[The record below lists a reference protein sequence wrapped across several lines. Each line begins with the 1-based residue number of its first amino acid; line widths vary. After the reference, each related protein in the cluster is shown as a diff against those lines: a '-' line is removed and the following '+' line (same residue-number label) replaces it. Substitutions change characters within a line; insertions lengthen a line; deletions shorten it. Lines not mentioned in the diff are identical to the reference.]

1 MGSDKTAD
9 IDSVKGAKRNAEAAA
24 QQPASQTHDHEPHGE
39 HSRTKAGTAALA
51 LGALGVVYGDIG
63 TSPLYS
69 FKESFTEKSH
79 TMTVDTINVYGIC
92 SLAFWALVIIISV
105 KYLLLVMRAD
115 NKGEGGILALTAL
128 VMPKRTKNVTKAGL
142 LVSLGVFG
150 TALLYGDGII
160 TPAIS
165 VLSAVEG
172 LEQVSPSFASWV
184 LPIAVVILLCLFMVQ
199 SRGTGTV
206 GKVFGPI
213 MVVWFT
219 TLALLGL
226 SKIIPE
232 PGIISSVNPI
242 YAVRYFT
249 HESGKAFLSLG
260 SIFLVV
266 TGGEALYADMGH
278 FGRRPITIGWYAMVL
293 PALLLNYWGQGAFL
307 LSTPEALKDEVIE
320 SVFFRMAPEQLLIP
334 LVVLATCATVI
345 ASQALISGVFSLTAQ
360 AVQLDYLPRIQ
371 IRHTSHSHS
380 GQIYVPLVNWGLMIA
395 CIGLVLGFRTSS
407 NLAAAYGIAVTMT
420 MAITTLIFFR
430 VLTDRWNW
438 SRLRAFAICIPLL
451 VIELGFLGANV
462 VKIPHGG
469 WFALAVGIILMVQM
483 QTWRRGRMLVADR
496 IHRGERPIEEVLDE
510 AEDVKRV
517 SGTAVFLFK
526 DLGKAP
532 PALVNNLKHN
542 KVLHKCT
549 LIVAIETAE
558 QPRVA
563 PEDRAS
569 ITKVAPGVFQV
580 QITFGFMDEP
590 DVPAVLSTLSHFGLE
605 YDADD
610 VTYFLG
616 HESIIAGKAPG
627 MNPLQEHLFVWLNRG
642 ADSASRFFNLPIDRV
657 FEVGSRVEI

>member
-1 MGSDKTAD
+1 
-9 IDSVKGAKRNAEAAA
+9 
-24 QQPASQTHDHEPHGE
+24 
-39 HSRTKAGTAALA
+39 
-51 LGALGVVYGDIG
+51 
-63 TSPLYS
+63 
-69 FKESFTEKSH
+69 
-79 TMTVDTINVYGIC
+79 MTVDSINVYGIC

-128 VMPKRTKNVTKAGL
+128 VMPKRGSNATKAGL

-172 LEQVSPSFASWV
+172 LEEVSPAFASWV
-184 LPIAVVILLCLFMVQ
+184 LPIAVAILMCLFMVQ
-199 SRGTGTV
+199 SRGTGAV

-213 MVVWFT
+213 MMVWFA
-219 TLALLGL
+219 TLAILGL

-232 PGIISSVNPI
+232 PGIISSVNPM
-242 YAVRYFT
+242 YAIRYFT

-278 FGRRPITIGWYAMVL
+278 FGRRPITLGWYGMVL
-293 PALLLNYWGQGAFL
+293 PSLVLNYWGQGAFL
-307 LSTPEALKDEVIE
+307 LANPEAVE
-320 SVFFRMAPEQLLIP
+320 SVFFRMAPEPLLIP
-334 LVVLATCATVI
+334 IVLLATCATVI

-360 AVQLDYLPRIQ
+360 AVKLDYLPRIQ
-371 IRHTSHSHS
+371 IRHTSQSHS

-420 MAITTLIFFR
+420 MVITTLIFFK

-438 SRLRAFAICIPLL
+438 SRFRAFAICIPLL
-451 VIELGFLGANV
+451 IIELGFLGANII
-462 VKIPHGG
+462 KIPHGG

-483 QTWRRGRMLVADR
+483 QTWRRGRILVADR

-510 AEDVKRV
+510 TEDVKRV

-558 QPRVA
+558 EPRVA
-563 PEDRAS
+563 PENRAH

-590 DVPAVLSTLSHFGLE
+590 DVPVVLSTLSHFGLE
-605 YDADD
+605 YDAED

-616 HESIIAGKAPG
+616 HESIVAGKAPG

-642 ADSASRFFNLPIDRV
+642 ADSAGRFFNLPTDRV

>member
-1 MGSDKTAD
+1 VGSDKTAGV
-9 IDSVKGAKRNAEAAA
+9 DSVKRARRNAEAAS
-24 QQPASQTHDHEPHGE
+24 QQPPKPSAGHEPHGE
-39 HSRTKAGTAALA
+39 HSHTKAGTAALA
-51 LGALGVVYGDIG
+51 LGALGIVYGDIG
-63 TSPLYS
+63 TSPLYA
-69 FKESFTEKSH
+69 FKEAFTEKSH
-79 TMTVDTINVYGIC
+79 EMTVDTINVYGIC
-92 SLAFWALVIIISV
+92 SLAFWALVIIISI

-128 VMPKRTKNVTKAGL
+128 VMPKRGSTATKAGL

-172 LEQVSPSFASWV
+172 LEEVSPAFASWV
-184 LPIAVVILLCLFMVQ
+184 LPIAVAILMCLFMVQ
-199 SRGTGTV
+199 SRGTGAV

-213 MVVWFT
+213 MLVWFT

-232 PGIISSVNPI
+232 PGIINSVNPMHAI
-242 YAVRYFT
+242 RYFT

-278 FGRRPITIGWYAMVL
+278 FGRRPITLGWYSIVL

-307 LSTPEALKDEVIE
+307 LANPEAVE
-320 SVFFRMAPEQLLIP
+320 SVFFRMAPEPLLIP
-334 LVVLATCATVI
+334 IVLLATCATVI

-360 AVQLDYLPRIQ
+360 AVKLDYLPRIQ
-371 IRHTSHSHS
+371 IRHTSQSHS

-395 CIGLVLGFRTSS
+395 CIGLVLGFRSSS

-420 MAITTLIFFR
+420 MVITTLIFFK
-430 VLTDRWNW
+430 VLTDKWNW
-438 SRLRAFAICIPLL
+438 SQFRAFAVCIPLL
-451 VIELGFLGANV
+451 IIEMGFLGANLI
-462 VKIPHGG
+462 KIPHGG
-469 WFALAVGIILMVQM
+469 WFALAVGVILMVQM
-483 QTWRRGRMLVADR
+483 QTWRRGRILVADR

-510 AEDVKRV
+510 TEDVKRV

-558 QPRVA
+558 EPRVA
-563 PEDRAS
+563 PEDRAH

-580 QITFGFMDEP
+580 QITFGFMDAP

-605 YDADD
+605 YDAED

-616 HESIIAGKAPG
+616 HESIVAGKAPG

-642 ADSASRFFNLPIDRV
+642 ADSAGRFFNLPTDRV

>member
-1 MGSDKTAD
+1 VGSDKTAGV
-9 IDSVKGAKRNAEAAA
+9 DSVKRARRNAEAAL
-24 QQPASQTHDHEPHGE
+24 QQPTKPSAGHEPHGE
-39 HSRTKAGTAALA
+39 HSHTKAGTAALA
-51 LGALGVVYGDIG
+51 LGALGIVYGDIG
-63 TSPLYS
+63 TSPLYA
-69 FKESFTEKSH
+69 FKEAFTEKSH
-79 TMTVDTINVYGIC
+79 EMTVDTINVYGIC

-128 VMPKRTKNVTKAGL
+128 VMPKRGSTATKAGL

-172 LEQVSPSFASWV
+172 LEEVSPAFASWV
-184 LPIAVVILLCLFMVQ
+184 LPIAVAILMCLFMVQ
-199 SRGTGTV
+199 SRGTGAV

-213 MVVWFT
+213 MLVWFT

-232 PGIISSVNPI
+232 PGIINSVNPMHAI
-242 YAVRYFT
+242 RYFT

-278 FGRRPITIGWYAMVL
+278 FGRRPITLGWYSIVL

-307 LSTPEALKDEVIE
+307 LANPEAVE
-320 SVFFRMAPEQLLIP
+320 SVFFRMAPEPLLIP
-334 LVVLATCATVI
+334 IVLLATCATVI

-360 AVQLDYLPRIQ
+360 AVKLDYLPRIQ
-371 IRHTSHSHS
+371 IRHTSQSHS

-395 CIGLVLGFRTSS
+395 CIGLVLGFRSSS

-420 MAITTLIFFR
+420 MVITTLIFFK
-430 VLTDRWNW
+430 VLTDKWNW
-438 SRLRAFAICIPLL
+438 SQFRAFAVCIPLL
-451 VIELGFLGANV
+451 IIEIGFLGANLI
-462 VKIPHGG
+462 KIPHGG
-469 WFALAVGIILMVQM
+469 WFALAVGVILMVQM
-483 QTWRRGRMLVADR
+483 QTWRRGRILVADR

-510 AEDVKRV
+510 TEDVKRV

-558 QPRVA
+558 EPRVA
-563 PEDRAS
+563 PEDRAH

-580 QITFGFMDEP
+580 QITFGFMDAP

-605 YDADD
+605 YDAED

-616 HESIIAGKAPG
+616 HESIVAGKAPG

-642 ADSASRFFNLPIDRV
+642 ADSAGRFFNLPTDRV

>member
-1 MGSDKTAD
+1 MGSDNSAG
-9 IDSVKGAKRNAEAAA
+9 IDSVKGAKRNAEAAS
-24 QQPASQTHDHEPHGE
+24 QQPTNQSHDDESHGE
-39 HSRTKAGTAALA
+39 HSHSKTGTAALA

-92 SLAFWALVIIISV
+92 SLAFWALVIIISI

-172 LEQVSPSFASWV
+172 LEEVSPSFASWV
-184 LPIAVVILLCLFMVQ
+184 LPIAVVILLGLFMVQ

-232 PGIISSVNPI
+232 PGIISSANPI
-242 YAVRYFT
+242 YAIRYFT

-307 LSTPEALKDEVIE
+307 LANPEDIE

-334 LVVLATCATVI
+334 LVLLATCATVI

-438 SRLRAFAICIPLL
+438 SRFRAFAICTPLF

-558 QPRVA
+558 EPRVA
-563 PEDRAS
+563 PEDRAH

-590 DVPAVLSTLSHFGLE
+590 DVPVVLSTLSHFGLE